1 MQSLAS
7 YLLGSRKIS
16 SYWLETE
23 RRPLIGRVIS
33 WFDYLWSNKQALDED
48 AVLGI
53 LPDQLKVKKIV
64 IMPISLFRSTA

>member
-7 YLLGSRKIS
+7 YWPEI
-16 SYWLETE
+16 E
-23 RRPLIGRVIS
+23 RPLLIGRVIS

-53 LPDQLKVKKIV
+53 LLARYLKDPFPLARNQKTSSDWQSDQLV
-64 IMPISLFRSTA
+64 